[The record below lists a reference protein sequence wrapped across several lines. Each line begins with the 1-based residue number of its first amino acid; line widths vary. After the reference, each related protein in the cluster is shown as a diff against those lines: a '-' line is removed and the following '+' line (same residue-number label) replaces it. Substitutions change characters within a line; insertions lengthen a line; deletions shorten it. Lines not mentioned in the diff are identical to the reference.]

1 MQCQAVLPGTECNF
15 WGKQGCTFPEA
26 RCHVVVDKCEGCE
39 RVVKSAIGDVCGV
52 YPAPERKW
60 QNGICNFATH
70 VKVQIKSEEVRINP
84 LKASKK
90 GAGKK

>member
-1 MQCQAVLPGTECNF
+1 MQCEAVLPGTECNF
-15 WGKQGCTFPEA
+15 WGKQGCTFTDA
-26 RCHVVVDKCEGCE
+26 KCHAVVDKCEGCE
-39 RVVKSAIGDVCGV
+39 KVVATPMGRVCGV

-70 VKVQIKSEEVRINP
+70 VKVQIKSEEARINP

-90 GAGKK
+90 AAGKK